1 MGWPSRLLQ
10 YGLSFAS
17 QHELTC
23 SGRHGSWCAPI
34 VTFSFVYILFPGT
47 RLLLASFP
55 FASVHRNGI
64 IINAVDEAETWI
76 FVLSAV
82 GVMVYNIVGA
92 GSCYRVLVWS
102 C

>member
-1 MGWPSRLLQ
+1 MFWQWES
-10 YGLSFAS
+10 
-17 QHELTC
+17 
-23 SGRHGSWCAPI
+23 RHGPWYAPI
-34 VTFSFVYILFPGT
+34 VTFSFVYFLYPGT

-64 IINAVDEAETWI
+64 IINVVDEVETWI

-82 GVMVYNIVGA
+82 GIMVYNIVGA